1 MRKNSKLYLIIVA
14 FLILVAIG
22 GVLFCKS
29 RNQSKKSEKTRELIV
44 NEIKKESLT
53 KLDADIKVE
62 EIIVSVK
69 DGKIE
74 NLEELNDY
82 PFYKDLEIADK
93 CEKLQLSSI
102 FVKSDQNVSEY
113 NKLNNYVLS
122 CGNIENEKSAKIAFS
137 KEEKPI
143 RDYFISS
150 ENNKK
155 STINGVDLEV
165 YQIGTSYMV
174 IFKYDGINFDIETIN
189 FTETELISLLK
200 SIIK

>member
-1 MRKNSKLYLIIVA
+1 MRKNSKLYLIVVA
-14 FLILVAIG
+14 FLILVAAV

-29 RNQSKKSEKTRELIV
+29 RNQNKNGEKTRKLIV

-74 NLEELNDY
+74 DLEELNDY

-93 CEKLQLSSI
+93 CEKLLLSSI
-102 FVKSDQNVSEY
+102 FVKSDQNVPEY
-113 NKLNNYVLS
+113 NKLNNYDLS

-155 STINGVDLEV
+155 STINGVDLEI

-174 IFKYDGINFDIETIN
+174 VFKYEGINFDIETIN